1 MIKSLNEIMEDV
13 KDYCE
18 NTRCSKCPLFSTGC
32 FENSINTYD
41 DYLDYINEP
50 LASPYD
56 IISDYQMYKG
66 DEVR

>member
-1 MIKSLNEIMEDV
+1 MARSLNEIMEDV

-18 NTRCSKCPLFSTGC
+18 NTLCSKCPLFYTGC

-41 DYLDYINEP
+41 NYLDDRSE
-50 LASPYD
+50 LFSSPYD
-56 IISDYQMYKG
+56 IIRDYQMYKG